1 MSWLTILIFIL
12 SNHILVKSF
21 HTFTP
26 LNRRSLSLSMR
37 LFTNFDALLFDCD
50 GVIAET
56 ERDAHRVTFNQVIS
70 FKILFELMQWILC
83 NNTWKIRHL
92 PLKILRQS
100 GVSINTV
107 NYLKLEEERKG

>member
-1 MSWLTILIFIL
+1 MSWLTIIIFIL

-83 NNTWKIRHL
+83 NNT
-92 PLKILRQS
+92 
-100 GVSINTV
+100 
-107 NYLKLEEERKG
+107 

>member
-1 MSWLTILIFIL
+1 M
-12 SNHILVKSF
+12 
-21 HTFTP
+21 
-26 LNRRSLSLSMR
+26 
-37 LFTNFDALLFDCD
+37 FTNFDALLFDCD

-83 NNTWKIRHL
+83 NNNWKVRHL